1 MSDEPMGEVASTIHG
16 GKTVLVA
23 GASGLV
29 GTAAVERFLADGA
42 DVIALSRRRP
52 QVDSDRPFRHL
63 ALDLTDADACRA
75 AAGALRDVTHVVF
88 AAVYEMP
95 GLVAGWTD
103 PRQMAVNKT
112 MLRNLLDALTGGG
125 LRHLSLLQGT
135 KAYGAH
141 LHPIRVPA
149 REDSPRDPHANF
161 YWLHEDLVRE
171 RSQADG
177 WTFTIWRPQL
187 IVGPN
192 HGVVMNIPPVIG
204 AYAAIRRAE
213 GLPFS
218 YPGGASWV
226 WEAVDTRLLA
236 EAMSWAADAPAAADE
251 IFNITN
257 GEVFEFRDM
266 WPALATTL
274 GVEVGPDT
282 SMSLAEYLPP
292 RAELWDRVVRDHGL
306 RSIALPELLG
316 ESHYYADVCFAHGA
330 GAAPPPT
337 YLSTVKLRQAGFNGA
352 CDTEESFRHWLRV
365 LMDRRILPGV

>member
-1 MSDEPMGEVASTIHG
+1 MSDDPVAEASRTMHG

-42 DVIALSRRRP
+42 EVIAVSRRRP
-52 QVDSDRPFRHL
+52 EVDSDRSFRHL

-103 PRQMAVNKT
+103 PHQMAVNEN

-149 REDSPRDPHANF
+149 REHSPRDPHANF

-177 WTFTIWRPQL
+177 WAFTIWRPQL

-192 HGVVMNIPPVIG
+192 YGVVMNIPPVIG

-274 GVEVGPDT
+274 GVEVGPDDT
-282 SMSLAEYLPP
+282 DVARRVPAASSGVVGSCGARSRTASHRVARTARRVTPLRRRVFRLRRRNRTTADIPQHGEAPTGGLQRCAMTP
-292 RAELWDRVVRDHGL
+292 RRASVTG
-306 RSIALPELLG
+306 
-316 ESHYYADVCFAHGA
+316 C
-330 GAAPPPT
+330 
-337 YLSTVKLRQAGFNGA
+337 A
-352 CDTEESFRHWLRV
+352 C
-365 LMDRRILPGV
+365 